1 MSDEG
6 YTDEA
11 LLHDGDES
19 AGAIADGDGDN
30 NGADDAA
37 GGAANT
43 SGGDDP
49 ELEAIKARVK
59 QGGTGHLIG
68 LIVILSFT
76 TSQLNSIFKQTYIN
90 PMNRLADGGRGAETE
105 ADAVGG
111 RLLVHIA
118 GRGTQHKQGRNN
130 DHLSR

>member
-19 AGAIADGDGDN
+19 AGAIADDGDN
-30 NGADDAA
+30 NGSDAA
-37 GGAANT
+37 AANV

-59 QGGTGHLIG
+59 QGSH
-68 LIVILSFT
+68 
-76 TSQLNSIFKQTYIN
+76 SI
-90 PMNRLADGGRGAETE
+90 R
-105 ADAVGG
+105 
-111 RLLVHIA
+111 
-118 GRGTQHKQGRNN
+118 
-130 DHLSR
+130 

>member
-1 MSDEG
+1 MLTLLQDPNEVGFLLGHMSGPSSVLHSDIDIAEMSDEG

-19 AGAIADGDGDN
+19 AGAIADVDGDN
-30 NGADDAA
+30 NGADADA

-59 QGGTGHLIG
+59 QGG
-68 LIVILSFT
+68 
-76 TSQLNSIFKQTYIN
+76 
-90 PMNRLADGGRGAETE
+90 
-105 ADAVGG
+105 
-111 RLLVHIA
+111 
-118 GRGTQHKQGRNN
+118 
-130 DHLSR
+130 

>member
-19 AGAIADGDGDN
+19 AGAIADDGDN
-30 NGADDAA
+30 NGADDAS

-59 QGGTGHLIG
+59 QGGKGHSIG
-68 LIVILSFT
+68 LMLILSLEFLWANLLDRFLPN
-76 TSQLNSIFKQTYIN
+76 SIQLNSFYEIYFAKPFDWIVIFWFF
-90 PMNRLADGGRGAETE
+90 
-105 ADAVGG
+105 
-111 RLLVHIA
+111 
-118 GRGTQHKQGRNN
+118 
-130 DHLSR
+130 

>member
-19 AGAIADGDGDN
+19 AGAIADVDGDN
-30 NGADDAA
+30 NGAEAADA

-59 QGGTGHLIG
+59 QGGKIHSIG
-68 LIVILSFT
+68 LNVIYSFH
-76 TSQLNSIFKQTYIN
+76 
-90 PMNRLADGGRGAETE
+90 D
-105 ADAVGG
+105 V
-111 RLLVHIA
+111 V
-118 GRGTQHKQGRNN
+118 
-130 DHLSR
+130 

>member
-19 AGAIADGDGDN
+19 AGAIGVDDGDN
-30 NGADDAA
+30 NGSDAA
-37 GGAANT
+37 AANV

-59 QGGTGHLIG
+59 QGGNSIG
-68 LIVILSFT
+68 LANLGVGPIFRQNSYNFKRSDDSSLIV
-76 TSQLNSIFKQTYIN
+76 
-90 PMNRLADGGRGAETE
+90 
-105 ADAVGG
+105 
-111 RLLVHIA
+111 
-118 GRGTQHKQGRNN
+118 
-130 DHLSR
+130 